1 MKNENQLL
9 EICQDSARRL
19 VQKHIETKARHEEHK
34 KTLEQILVDWE
45 DDETCS
51 PHRVNDAMAVS
62 MAKLLERLYA
72 VVEGMQKDN
81 DAPQT

>member
-1 MKNENQLL
+1 MKNENQKESVLIEL
-9 EICQDSARRL
+9 SLFEKC
-19 VQKHIETKARHEEHK
+19 IETKARHEERR
-34 KTLEQILVDWE
+34 KTLEQILTDWE

-81 DAPQT
+81 DVP